1 MRRRVCAVLVVMATL
16 TSTSCAAL
24 QPSCP
29 EFSRE
34 QTAADL
40 PNAIVESG
48 DDSVDLDTL
57 RHVGDVDGYDVYLA
71 RGREAQNT
79 ICIVV
84 MKDDAWESTG
94 CGSDR
99 ITLTTRSGTE
109 IEAGGLQ
116 PDDEN
121 ALSESVRI
129 VH

>member
-1 MRRRVCAVLVVMATL
+1 MVALM
-16 TSTSCAAL
+16 STSCAAL
-24 QPSCP
+24 QLSYP

-71 RGREAQNT
+71 RGGEAQNT
-79 ICIVV
+79 ICIAVV
-84 MKDDAWESTG
+84 KDDVWESTG

-99 ITLTTRSGTE
+99 IALTTRSGTE